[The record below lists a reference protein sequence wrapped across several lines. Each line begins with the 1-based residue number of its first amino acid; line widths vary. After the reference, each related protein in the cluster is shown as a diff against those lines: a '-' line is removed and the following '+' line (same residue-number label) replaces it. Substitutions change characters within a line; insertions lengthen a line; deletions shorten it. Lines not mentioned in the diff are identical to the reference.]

1 MTMKTISLQLHFSPA
16 EALTL
21 IEVLDQLRDAIAAEY
36 VEDIRLMFADELEDN
51 SDQLELPFDDPI
63 DF

>member
-1 MTMKTISLQLHFSPA
+1 MTMKTIALQLHFSPT

-36 VEDIRLMFADELEDN
+36 IADIRLMLVDELADN

-63 DF
+63 EF